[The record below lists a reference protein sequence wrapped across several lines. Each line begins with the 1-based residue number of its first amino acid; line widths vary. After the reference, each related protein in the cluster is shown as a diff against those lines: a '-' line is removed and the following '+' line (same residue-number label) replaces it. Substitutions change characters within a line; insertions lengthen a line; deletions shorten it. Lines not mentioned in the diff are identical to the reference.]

1 VSEEKQTFVIRRT
14 FVLPLGLVVLL
25 TLVLLGVCL
34 IQGQPI
40 AKVIILIG
48 LLLPLAVLFIESAL
62 RRVDVSAEGVTAH
75 RLFRQRCIRFADVTS
90 LEAVRVRSRVFITLV
105 AGEDSYLIL
114 SNSYRGFD
122 RLLSRLVTALP
133 AEAITPEIEQLLQKP
148 PVRQAD
154 VLMAWFA
161 VIALIYVLF
170 AQFNGGS

>member
-114 SNSYRGFD
+114 SAEQAGQGAAGRSDHPGD
-122 RLLSRLVTALP
+122 RTIAAETSGPPSRCPDGLVCGHRPGLCSFCAVQWRIMRRLF
-133 AEAITPEIEQLLQKP
+133 QLT
-148 PVRQAD
+148 
-154 VLMAWFA
+154 
-161 VIALIYVLF
+161 
-170 AQFNGGS
+170 